1 MKDTSM
7 PLPTQCTPCHK
18 GATKLTHAEI
28 THYMQE
34 LSAGWQLVQQHCAI
48 EKRFNFK
55 NFSQALDFTN
65 KVGAIAEQADHHP
78 EIQLGW
84 GYCVVQFSTHSIG
97 GLHAND
103 FILAKQVDAL

>member
-1 MKDTSM
+1 MLHLMACNNPKEKNNY
-7 PLPTQCTPCHK
+7 LFR
-18 GATKLTHAEI
+18 
-28 THYMQE
+28 
-34 LSAGWQLVQQHCAI
+34 AI
-48 EKRFNFK
+48 DNSE
-55 NFSQALDFTN
+55 SGLDFTN

-78 EIQLGW
+78 DIQLGW